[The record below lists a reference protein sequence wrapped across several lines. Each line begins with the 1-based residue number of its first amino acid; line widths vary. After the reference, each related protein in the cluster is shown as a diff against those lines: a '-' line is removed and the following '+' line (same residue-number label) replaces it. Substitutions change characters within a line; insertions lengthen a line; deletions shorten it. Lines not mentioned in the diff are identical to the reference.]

1 MRLTLEE
8 SNSIA
13 EYWKE
18 SNGIRAYIY
27 STKWDNPGNHSIREV
42 RSDKMLIDSDA
53 LRNLNC
59 KYVFSIVE
67 ITNAKELG
75 LEYMNIWEDLRG
87 NYDVRVYQVDSDI

>member
-1 MRLTLEE
+1 ML
-8 SNSIA
+8 
-13 EYWKE
+13 
-18 SNGIRAYIY
+18 IY
-27 STKWDNPGNHSIREV
+27 SDE
-42 RSDKMLIDSDA
+42 
-53 LRNLNC
+53 LRKLNC